1 MTLIKDRYLNVT
13 TNNKWFTNTFN
24 SGENTKLQVILAYGG
39 YGRAAYID
47 NVHVSKKCIVCV
59 NIGNNGKYNGDIP
72 KYAATGESIT
82 FFVVP
87 NTGYCG
93 RFSSGEYNADWQR
106 FFYRWFNEDE
116 CVSKNATYAFST
128 FSDIALQVKFD
139 SNGQFVDGIKDCMVN
154 TSVDNTVAPKTEYFD
169 ETGSEF
175 SAFTDVSH

>member
-1 MTLIKDRYLNVT
+1 MTLIKDRYLNFT

-24 SGENTKLQVILAYGG
+24 SGENTELQVILADGG
-39 YGRAAYID
+39 DGMAAYID
-47 NVHVSKKCIVCV
+47 NVHVSKKCNVCV
-59 NIGNNGKYNGDIP
+59 NIGNNGKYNDYIP

-82 FFVVP
+82 F
-87 NTGYCG
+87 
-93 RFSSGEYNADWQR
+93 SS
-106 FFYRWFNEDE
+106 
-116 CVSKNATYAFST
+116 
-128 FSDIALQVKFD
+128 QVKFD